1 MTTVAIGTLGPDGW
15 ATSPQKKF
23 EYAIAHFFAS
33 EYSQT
38 YLFPGNISSLTWIVQ
53 TAQGDMP
60 KFISLLETTLTGYLS
75 TMFNNVVV
83 EANEIPS
90 DVQFRGEVRLY
101 VSVTDA
107 SGVELNLGKVLK
119 TEEGLIRE
127 IVDIINA

>member
-1 MTTVAIGTLGPDGW
+1 M
-15 ATSPQKKF
+15 
-23 EYAIAHFFAS
+23 
-33 EYSQT
+33 
-38 YLFPGNISSLTWIVQ
+38 
-53 TAQGDMP
+53 
-60 KFISLLETTLTGYLS
+60 TGYLS